1 MNTLNTNP
9 FDLIAKEYDQWFD
22 DNKNIYLSEMEAVK
36 YFLPKQGKGLEIGVG
51 SGRFAME
58 LGIKYGIEPSEPMA
72 IMAKQRG
79 IEVKIS
85 KAEKLPYDDK
95 SFDYA
100 IMVTVDPFVDDIV
113 KVYNEIFRVLKSG
126 GKLVVGTLHKEGEM
140 AQRYMEMTENE
151 VYKNAYFHTISETI
165 KQLEISGFSG
175 FNTCQ
180 TLFEMQPDEIEI
192 PIPGH
197 DKGSFVAI
205 EALKIN

>member
-1 MNTLNTNP
+1 MNTQNTNP

-22 DNKNIYLSEMEAVK
+22 DNKNMYHSELEAVK
-36 YFLPKQGKGLEIGVG
+36 YFVPKQGKGLEIGVG

-72 IMAKQRG
+72 VLAKQRG
-79 IEVKIS
+79 IEVEIS

-100 IMVTVDPFVDDIV
+100 IMVTVDPFVDDIA
-113 KVYNEIFRVLKSG
+113 KVYHEIFRVVKTG

-140 AQRYMEMTENE
+140 AQKYMEMTENE
-151 VYKNAYFHTISETI
+151 VYKNANFHSISETI
-165 KQLEISGFSG
+165 KQLELIGFSG
-175 FNTCQ
+175 FSTCQ
-180 TLFEMQPDEIEI
+180 TLFEMQPSEIET
-192 PIPGH
+192 PILGH